1 MGNLDIQKL
10 RKDTPGTKHVIH
22 FNNAGASLMPQLV
35 MDAVLEY
42 YNHELK
48 YGGYETMDK
57 LGHRLEAVHQ
67 NIAHLINSSKT
78 EIAFTTSATV
88 AWNLAFHSIDFSEG
102 DEVLVSV
109 AEYVSNYLNLLQFEK
124 LKGIKI
130 KVIPNNEYGETDV
143 DALRKMI
150 NRNTKLIAITH
161 VPTNGGLV
169 NPAIEIGKVA
179 KEKHVLYLLDAC
191 QSLGQ
196 LKIDVK
202 EIGCDFLAATGRKYM
217 RAPRG
222 TGFLYVRKEILEK
235 LEPPFLDFHS
245 ADWSSENEY
254 VLREGAVRF
263 ERFEES
269 FAAKAGL
276 AAATKYILDLG
287 IENIETRVSDLATYM
302 RIKLSEIDEVEVHDL
317 GNNPCGIVTFTK
329 QGIEPD
335 VMRNTLYMANINT
348 SVAFKQGA
356 LLDMKKRN
364 LQSLLRASVHYYNTH
379 EEIDA
384 LLYEIRKF
392 KK

>member
-1 MGNLDIQKL
+1 MSNLNIQKL
-10 RKDTPGTKHVIH
+10 RNETPGTKHVIH
-22 FNNAGASLMPQLV
+22 FNNAGASLMPQPV
-35 MDAVLEY
+35 MDAVTEY
-42 YNHELK
+42 YTHELK

-57 LGHRLEAVHQ
+57 LGHRLEALHQ
-67 NIAHLINSSKT
+67 NIAHLINCNKN
-78 EIAFTTSATV
+78 EVAFATSATI

-124 LKGIKI
+124 QKGIKI
-130 KVIPNNEYGETDV
+130 KVVPNNEYGEVDV

-150 NRNTKLIAITH
+150 NRNSKLIAITH

-169 NPAIEIGKVA
+169 NPAVEIGKVA

-191 QSLGQ
+191 QSVGQ

-222 TGFLYVRKEILEK
+222 TGFLFVRKEIIDK
-235 LEPPFLDFHS
+235 LEPPLLDFHS
-245 ADWSSENEY
+245 ADWISETEY
-254 VLREGAVRF
+254 VLREGALRF

-276 AAATKYILDLG
+276 ATATKYILDLG
-287 IENIETRVSDLATYM
+287 IENIEARVYELATYM
-302 RIKLSEIDEVEVHDL
+302 RIKLSELDGVEVHDL
-317 GNNPCGIVTFTK
+317 GHNPCGIVTFTK

-335 VMRNTLYMANINT
+335 VMRNSLYMANINT
-348 SVAFKQGA
+348 TVAFKQGA
-356 LLDMKKRN
+356 LIDMKKRN
-364 LQSLLRASVHYYNTH
+364 LQSLLRASIHYYNTH

-384 LLYEIRKF
+384 LLYEVSKF